1 MDIDL
6 QKEFYEILENH
17 WESKPL
23 LRARF
28 QDIFNKY
35 VNSMEDIFPIYEDI
49 KKKWA
54 DNTCLADNTS
64 LHEAFFEDFELY
76 LAYRIFKKR
85 KGNA

>member
-6 QKEFYEILENH
+6 QKEFCEILKNH

-28 QDIFNKY
+28 QGGINKY
-35 VNSMEDIFPIYEDI
+35 IDSMEDIFPIYEDI
-49 KKKWA
+49 KKKRA
-54 DNTCLADNTS
+54 DNTCFADNTS
-64 LHEAFFEDFELY
+64 LHEAFFEEFVLY

-85 KGNA
+85 KKIG